1 MYLKFFFCYY
11 KITIKILK
19 KYIEILNFKL
29 RLNFNSKILIKNYF
43 LYNTLYFT
51 LLLLILIKEGI
62 KKDINWIHIKLMKI
76 FLSSICSYIYIYNH
90 YCHLKNLINIK
101 EMKFLFYQFY
111 FFFIFIKE
119 TLRTNSVY
127 ILYTLYIL

>member
-43 LYNTLYFT
+43 LYNTLYST
-51 LLLLILIKEGI
+51 LLLLILIKKGI
-62 KKDINWIHIKLMKI
+62 KKDIN
-76 FLSSICSYIYIYNH
+76 
-90 YCHLKNLINIK
+90 
-101 EMKFLFYQFY
+101 
-111 FFFIFIKE
+111 
-119 TLRTNSVY
+119 
-127 ILYTLYIL
+127 

>member
-29 RLNFNSKILIKNYF
+29 RLKFNSKILIKNYF
-43 LYNTLYFT
+43 LYNTLYST

-76 FLSSICSYIYIYNH
+76 FLSSICSYIYNH